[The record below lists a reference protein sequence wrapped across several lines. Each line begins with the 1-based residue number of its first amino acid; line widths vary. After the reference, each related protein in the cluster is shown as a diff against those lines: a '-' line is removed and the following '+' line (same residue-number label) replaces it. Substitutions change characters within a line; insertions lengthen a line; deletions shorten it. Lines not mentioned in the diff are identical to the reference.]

1 MTTSCS
7 YACPS
12 TSIDPNPRSRT
23 SITTPFRAEIQH
35 FGKLRPLPVRRKPL
49 RPMVPT
55 MTMTS
60 QAAPSSHDGTTTAE
74 YGGLPVLPCA
84 ARRASSCRASYVIGL
99 RSWGPWPISA
109 VHNLPP
115 HTVNDYGLGIATMS
129 VRREATNVDLRGVPN
144 QGATSEPRFS
154 SRSVADRLLDLRPGQ
169 HEGRPLV
176 GKQPSDHRLTVR
188 SNARRPGAPT
198 SAARRLA
205 SSWQARGDSAT

>member
-1 MTTSCS
+1 MS
-7 YACPS
+7 S
-12 TSIDPNPRSRT
+12 TGTPEARTRSSGRASNSTCAPRLHRGIRT
-23 SITTPFRAEIQH
+23 NR
-35 FGKLRPLPVRRKPL
+35 
-49 RPMVPT
+49 
-55 MTMTS
+55 
-60 QAAPSSHDGTTTAE
+60 

-84 ARRASSCRASYVIGL
+84 ARRASSCRASYPIGL
-99 RSWGPWPISA
+99 RSWRPWPISA

-169 HEGRPLV
+169 LKHHEGRPLV

-188 SNARRPGAPT
+188 RMR
-198 SAARRLA
+198 AAREHPRPLPDA
-205 SSWQARGDSAT
+205 WQVLGKLGAIRRRDQNTRNPLRYWSERIFVCRADRI